1 MKQLGIVGAGAMGS
15 GIAQVA
21 AQSGVNVILYDLS
34 VPSLEKAE
42 TQLKLTLRKLVE
54 KGKLNEAAA
63 KAISD
68 RISTTDQLTQLA
80 PCSMIIEAIIEN
92 LEVKKKL
99 FQDLEQI
106 VDDQCILASN
116 TSSLSIT
123 ALSSACRI
131 QSRVI
136 GLHFFN
142 PAPLMPLVE
151 IIPALQTDKHY
162 VPRLTTLMLDWGK
175 TPVTA
180 KDTPGFIVNRVA
192 RPFYSEGLRIYEEGL
207 ANMAQIDAAMR
218 HIGFRMG
225 PFELMDLIGN
235 DINYSVTKSVFEMF
249 YFDPRYRPSLTQ
261 LKHVE
266 AGWLGKKSKRGY
278 YDYQTEWQ
286 PIEHNT
292 AYTFVHERILTMLIN
307 EAYDA
312 HYMQVANADDLDL
325 AMTKGVNYPKGLMA
339 WGKEIG
345 LETIQER
352 MDRLYQTYREDRYR
366 TSPGISHAM
375 RSII

>member
-1 MKQLGIVGAGAMGS
+1 MKQIGIVGAGAMGS

-21 AQSGVNVILYDLS
+21 AQSGAKVILYDLS
-34 VPSLEKAE
+34 IPSLEKAQ
-42 TQLKLTLRKLVE
+42 TQLQLTMSKLVE
-54 KGKLNEAAA
+54 KGKLTETAA

-68 RISTTDQLTQLA
+68 RITTTDQLSQLA
-80 PCSMIIEAIIEN
+80 PCSMIVEAIVEN
-92 LEVKKKL
+92 LEVKIKL

-106 VDDQCILASN
+106 VSNTCILASN

-151 IIPALQTDKHY
+151 IIPALQTDIQH
-162 VPRLTTLMLDWGK
+162 VSTLTTLMLAWQK

-192 RPFYSEGLRIYEEGL
+192 RPFYSEALRIYEEGL
-207 ANMAQIDAAMR
+207 ANIPQIDAAMR

-235 DINYSVTKSVFEMF
+235 DVNYSVTKSVFEMF

-292 AYTFVHERILTMLIN
+292 AYSFVHERILTMLIN

-312 HYMQVANADDLDL
+312 HYLQIASAEDLDL
-325 AMTKGVNYPKGLMA
+325 AMTKGVNYPKGLIA
-339 WGKEIG
+339 WGKDIG
-345 LETIQER
+345 LATIQER
-352 MDRLYQTYREDRYR
+352 MDTLYQTYREDRYR
-366 TSPGISHAM
+366 TSPGISQAM